1 MTSGENFGDFLMAP
15 PSQVK
20 EPPEKSGRFNI
31 SGTTTAAGLRVKA
44 VLKRS
49 ANETGERVSNDEM
62 RRLRLKR
69 HAVCP
74 KCNYTLR
81 PRRRRH

>member
-1 MTSGENFGDFLMAP
+1 MPLRTFETVTSYIA
-15 PSQVK
+15 
-20 EPPEKSGRFNI
+20 
-31 SGTTTAAGLRVKA
+31 GTTTAAGLRVKA
-44 VLKRS
+44 VLKRG
-49 ANETGERVSNDEM
+49 AHKTGERVSNDEL

-74 KCNYTLR
+74 KWNYTLR